1 VFLEVFLTDVAKDVI
16 DAVFLD
22 VPLHDADE
30 GLATSPVDH
39 HEYRCG
45 DDLLQ
50 EFAAE

>member
-1 VFLEVFLTDVAKDVI
+1 VFIEVLLTDVAKDVI

-22 VPLHDADE
+22 VPLHNADE
-30 GLATSPVDH
+30 GLTKSPVDH
-39 HEYRCG
+39 HADRCV